1 MKQTKTPTKTKVKNF
16 QKKLY
21 QLLEAEVQAR
31 IDMRGLYDQFMV
43 DVKDD
48 RIARRHVLHAYF
60 QVQKFRLSKI
70 LAQRLEFHPFFGHNR
85 MIDADFGDSFEVEDD
100 NDLI

>member
-1 MKQTKTPTKTKVKNF
+1 MKKIRPPTKMKVKNF

-21 QLLEAEVQAR
+21 RLLEAEVQAR
-31 IDMRGLYDQFMV
+31 ADMRHLYDQFMV

-48 RIARRHVLHAYF
+48 RVARRHVLHAYF

-70 LAQRLEFHPFFGHNR
+70 LAHRLEFHPFFGQNR
-85 MIDADFGDSFEVEDD
+85 MIDSDFGDNFEVEDD